1 MLEPKIKSFRFWS
14 DTDPEEEFVTGVSE
28 FFCIPFPSD
37 EETISEGVAS
47 LGFWD
52 GEELS
57 WLMEYYHASGNDLV
71 FYALEET
78 GDVDEV
84 SKEVWFQFV
93 SAKNPECLPW
103 ILFRLKDL
111 KLL

>member
-14 DTDPEEEFVTGVSE
+14 DTDPAEDFITGTSE

-37 EETISEGVAS
+37 EGVAS

-57 WLMEYYHASGNDLV
+57 WLMEYYHASGNELV
-71 FYALEET
+71 FYAFEED
-78 GDVDEV
+78 GSLDEV
-84 SKEVWFQFV
+84 SKEVWLQFV
-93 SAKNPECLPW
+93 SEKNPECLPW
-103 ILFRLKDL
+103 ILFRLDDL
-111 KLL
+111 NLL